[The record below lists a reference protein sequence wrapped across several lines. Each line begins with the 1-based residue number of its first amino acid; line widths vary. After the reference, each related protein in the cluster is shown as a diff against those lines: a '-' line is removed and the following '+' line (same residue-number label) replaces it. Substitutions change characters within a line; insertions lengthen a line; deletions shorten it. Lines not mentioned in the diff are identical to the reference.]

1 METEFK
7 LLCLWVAL
15 FLVWNITLIRVD
27 NKYDLQIRG
36 HTSGNVIQQFARLQG
51 IADEKVVLY
60 KYDGHV
66 RKYSRDILLSGGR
79 WSIGARP
86 VSGDHIHAAISFWIG
101 DVPRQFAEHDR
112 HPIDPIPY
120 ETKKPSMCL
129 APDKNAYTKLWPHV
143 GVHTHCDGLIHI
155 HPWSAPKSIRKEGL
169 DVQLGL
175 WFDQVG
181 IQYRETPLVS
191 LEFADGLRLDGNATH
206 RWYVAEKKCFKD
218 SDAKIYSEYLDQI
231 WLGHAYASYV
241 VWYGKIGSESPGD
254 IESHIDS
261 LKVVGV
267 YSFNESPYPQDC
279 L

>member
-7 LLCLWVAL
+7 LLCLWVVL

-101 DVPRQFAEHDR
+101 DVPDRRHLLRFPNSLRDEEAINVSCTRQE
-112 HPIDPIPY
+112 
-120 ETKKPSMCL
+120 C
-129 APDKNAYTKLWPHV
+129 
-143 GVHTHCDGLIHI
+143 
-155 HPWSAPKSIRKEGL
+155 
-169 DVQLGL
+169 
-175 WFDQVG
+175 
-181 IQYRETPLVS
+181 
-191 LEFADGLRLDGNATH
+191 
-206 RWYVAEKKCFKD
+206 
-218 SDAKIYSEYLDQI
+218 IYKVMASC
-231 WLGHAYASYV
+231 GRAYA
-241 VWYGKIGSESPGD
+241 
-254 IESHIDS
+254 
-261 LKVVGV
+261 L
-267 YSFNESPYPQDC
+267 
-279 L
+279 

>member
-7 LLCLWVAL
+7 LLCLWVVM
-15 FLVWNITLIRVD
+15 FLIWNITLISVD

-36 HTSGNVIQQFARLQG
+36 HTSVNVIQQFARLQG

-66 RKYSRDILLSGGR
+66 RKYSSDILLSGGR

-101 DVPRQFAEHDR
+101 DVPRLFAEHDR
-112 HPIDPIPY
+112 HPMDPIPY

-143 GVHTHCDGLIHI
+143 GVHTHCDGLIHV

-181 IQYRETPLVS
+181 IQYRESPFVS

-206 RWYVAEKKCFKD
+206 RWYVAEKKCFND

-231 WLGHAYASYV
+231 WLGHAYGSYV
-241 VWYGKIGSESPGD
+241 FWYGKIGSESPGD

-261 LKVVGV
+261 LKSVGV
-267 YSFNESPYPQDC
+267 YSFNEYPYPQDC